1 MFKISQNLLVFS
13 KNNILS
19 FYDTK
24 TQKQLADYEYSG
36 KIPDSGPVPKKNKPC
51 ESRVDNLDILYVDL
65 TPSSDCKS
73 AKVVVAFN
81 DKTAK
86 YLSFSENNI
95 TVVKEWNLAK
105 RPTSIKIL
113 ESKSGDID
121 VVVCDK
127 TGDVYRLFSTDESL
141 ICSVE
146 KPCLGHIS
154 MLLDLVLTEEYLI
167 TAERDEKIKI
177 SNRKRP
183 VDIHGYLL
191 GHTQFVK
198 TIFEVD
204 GFLVSFAG
212 DYELKLWDLKSCEEL
227 DSYTLPNTTLHI
239 FQCASSTSHFTAIT
253 RDRELI
259 QFSMN
264 GTTKKLEKMEKIKK
278 NDDLTSRV
286 FCGDFSEVVP
296 TDFMTGE
303 QDFEN
308 FDTLFKV
315 TEFTKY

>member
-1 MFKISQNLLVFS
+1 MFKTSQTLLVFS
-13 KNNILS
+13 KNNILN

-24 TQKQLADYEYSG
+24 TQKKLADYEYTG

-51 ESRVDNLDILYVDL
+51 VSRVDNLDILNIDL

-73 AKVVVAFN
+73 AKIVVAFN

-86 YLSFSENNI
+86 YLHFSENKI
-95 TVVKEWNLAK
+95 TVIQEWSLTK

-113 ESKSGDID
+113 ESKTGDID
-121 VVVCDK
+121 IVVCDK
-127 TGDVYRLFSTDESL
+127 TGDVYRLFSTDEKL

-146 KPCLGHIS
+146 QPCLGHIS

-177 SNRKRP
+177 SDRKRP

-212 DYELKLWDLKSCEEL
+212 DYELKLWDLKSCEEV
-227 DSYTLPNTTLHI
+227 DSYTLPDTTLHI
-239 FQCASSTSHFTAIT
+239 FQSASSTSHFTAIT
-253 RDRELI
+253 RARELI

-264 GTTKKLEKMEKIKK
+264 GATKKLEKIET
-278 NDDLTSRV
+278 NDGLTSKV
-286 FCGDFSEVVP
+286 FSGDFSEVVP

>member
-65 TPSSDCKS
+65 TPSSDCES

-86 YLSFSENNI
+86 YLNFSENNI

-127 TGDVYRLFSTDESL
+127 TGDVYPGMVRYSDTIKYRDIIVNTIQIFHRLYRKTSSFS
-141 ICSVE
+141 SVF
-146 KPCLGHIS
+146 
-154 MLLDLVLTEEYLI
+154 
-167 TAERDEKIKI
+167 R
-177 SNRKRP
+177 R
-183 VDIHGYLL
+183 
-191 GHTQFVK
+191 VK
-198 TIFEVD
+198 MS
-204 GFLVSFAG
+204 GSFAMIFWRG
-212 DYELKLWDLKSCEEL
+212 ILESKILSSKIIWKL
-227 DSYTLPNTTLHI
+227 H
-239 FQCASSTSHFTAIT
+239 
-253 RDRELI
+253 
-259 QFSMN
+259 
-264 GTTKKLEKMEKIKK
+264 K
-278 NDDLTSRV
+278 NLGFIS
-286 FCGDFSEVVP
+286 
-296 TDFMTGE
+296 
-303 QDFEN
+303 
-308 FDTLFKV
+308 K
-315 TEFTKY
+315 